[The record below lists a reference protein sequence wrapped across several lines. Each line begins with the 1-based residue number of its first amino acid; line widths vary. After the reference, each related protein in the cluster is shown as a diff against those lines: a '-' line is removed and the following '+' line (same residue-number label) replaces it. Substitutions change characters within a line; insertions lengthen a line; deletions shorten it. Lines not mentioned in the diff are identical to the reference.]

1 MAQKFSEYQNNGWIE
16 EAIETC
22 RMRTHINLKLRGDED
37 DLTTKSDLCSVY
49 LERKQFEL
57 ASTQA
62 AKAIKEPW
70 TMHAQS
76 IKFQTILMQAYYMS
90 EQTRDSDEA
99 FTRALA
105 ILDHHWGPFHPLHIN
120 IYGIMAQ
127 LLIRKQKY
135 DDATWLYKASL
146 RCCMRILGPNHIQT
160 GEVHM
165 DYARLQ
171 LLKEKKD
178 DSLRHFIEAQLIYK
192 NYFGVEALQTAEASM
207 QIANLMEEDKQLKK
221 AYEYAK
227 VASTTYQNVYAED
240 NPLIIKAMW
249 QELSIAYALYEK
261 NTENL
266 AAQLFYTLAKRDHL
280 LIMSDQ
286 GHGKKSHRKQTDIED
301 DLNTNQDTPG

>member
-1 MAQKFSEYQNNGWIE
+1 
-16 EAIETC
+16 
-22 RMRTHINLKLRGDED
+22 
-37 DLTTKSDLCSVY
+37 
-49 LERKQFEL
+49 
-57 ASTQA
+57 
-62 AKAIKEPW
+62 
-70 TMHAQS
+70 
-76 IKFQTILMQAYYMS
+76 MQAYYLS
-90 EQTRDSDEA
+90 DQTRDSDEA

-171 LLKEKKD
+171 LLKDKKE

-192 NYFGVEALQTAEASM
+192 NYFGTEALQTAEASM
-207 QIANLMEEDKQLKK
+207 QIANLMEEDKRLKK

-227 VASTTYQNVYAED
+227 IASTTYQTVFAED

-261 NTENL
+261 DALRL
-266 AAQLFYTLAKRDHL
+266 AAQLFYALAKRDHL
-280 LIMSDQ
+280 LLISDES
-286 GHGKKSHRKQTDIED
+286 HTKKSQRK
-301 DLNTNQDTPG
+301 